1 MLLDS
6 NILIYGANGEHP
18 ALDVILDRTDLAA
31 ASVTRIETLGFHR
44 LSEIERRW
52 LETTFERMKIL
63 ALDDAVAARAIA
75 LRQGPLGGFPC
86 VELRVFTARDPEL
99 FRWQTRR
106 RHARHKLQTRHD
118 EHLAHDRRLGEAA
131 VGTAVE
137 N

>member
-18 ALDVILDRTDLAA
+18 ALDEILDRTDLAA
-31 ASVTRIETLGFHR
+31 ASVTRIETMGFHR

-75 LRQGPLGGFPC
+75 LRQERKMGLADAIIAA
-86 VELRVFTARDPEL
+86 TA
-99 FRWQTRR
+99 
-106 RHARHKLQTRHD
+106 
-118 EHLAHDRRLGEAA
+118 LAHDRPLVTRNEEDFRHVTGLRVINPFAPA
-131 VGTAVE
+131 V
-137 N
+137 